1 MEYHRGKMCVLALG
15 GNALIKKGQKGT
27 IQEQENNAEEIT
39 RHVFPLVTLGYNL
52 VVTHGN
58 GPQVGHQLI
67 QNELASAET
76 PSMPLD
82 VLVADTEGS
91 MGYILQQALLNELRR
106 HHMRN
111 VYVVTMITEVLV
123 DKNDPAFANPTK
135 PVGSFYTKEQADKL
149 IKQEGWSM
157 IEDAG
162 RGWRRVV
169 PSPKPGKIVQ
179 RYMIRDLC
187 RQGNI
192 VIALGGGGIPIWRN
206 KNNDYEGI
214 EAVID
219 KDLVSGELAKGI
231 HADLFIILTPE
242 KEVFLDYNKPSQRPI
257 RRMSL
262 QEARHHLAEGQFPA
276 GSMGPKI
283 HAVVSFLE
291 QEDSVSIVTDAE
303 HLEAALDGKAGTT
316 VTR

>member
-1 MEYHRGKMCVLALG
+1 MCVIALG
-15 GNALIKKGQKGT
+15 GNSLIKKGQKGT
-27 IQEQENNAEEIT
+27 IQEQESNAEEIT
-39 RHVFPLVTLGYNL
+39 RQVFPLVNLGYNL

-67 QNELASAET
+67 QNERASAEV
-76 PSMPLD
+76 PVMPLD
-82 VLVADTEGS
+82 VCVADTEGS
-91 MGYILQQALLNELRR
+91 MGYILQQSLLNELRR
-106 HHMRN
+106 HHMKN

-123 DKNDPAFANPTK
+123 DKNDPAFKNPTK
-135 PVGSFYTKEQADKL
+135 PVGSFYDKEQAQKL
-149 IKQEGWSM
+149 IKEEGWTM
-157 IEDAG
+157 VEDAG

-179 RYMIRDLC
+179 RYMIHDLC

-219 KDLVSGELAKGI
+219 KDLASSELAKVI

-242 KEVFLDYNKPSQRPI
+242 KEVYLDYNKPSQRPV
-257 RRMSL
+257 RKMSL
-262 QEARHHLAEGQFPA
+262 EEARHYMAEGHFPP

-283 HAVVSFLE
+283 QAVVNFLE
-291 QEDSVSIVTDAE
+291 QEDSVGIITDGPN
-303 HLEAALDGKAGTT
+303 LDTALKGKAGTT
-316 VTR
+316 IIR

>member
-1 MEYHRGKMCVLALG
+1 LKYNRGRMCVLALG
-15 GNALIKKGQKGT
+15 GNSLIKKGQKGT
-27 IQEQENNAEEIT
+27 IQEQESNAEQIT
-39 RHVFPLVTLGYNL
+39 REIFPLVTLGYNL

-58 GPQVGHQLI
+58 GPQVGHQII
-67 QNELASAET
+67 QNERASEEVPA
-76 PSMPLD
+76 MPLD
-82 VLVADTEGS
+82 LCVADTEGS

-106 HHMRN
+106 HQMKS

-123 DKNDPAFANPTK
+123 DEKDPAFKNPTK

-149 IKQEGWSM
+149 IKEEGWSM
-157 IEDAG
+157 VEDAG

-206 KNNDYEGI
+206 QNNDYEGI

-219 KDLVSGELAKGI
+219 KDLASSELAKMI
-231 HADLFIILTPE
+231 HADLFIVLTPV
-242 KEVFLDYNKPSQRPI
+242 KEVFIDFNKPSQRAL
-257 RRMSL
+257 RHMTL
-262 QEARHHLAEGQFPA
+262 DEARHYMTEGQFPS

-283 HAVVSFLE
+283 QAAINYLE
-291 QEDSVSIVTDAE
+291 QEDGLVIITDGENLKKA
-303 HLEAALDGKAGTT
+303 LEDKAGT
-316 VTR
+316 VIKR

>member
-1 MEYHRGKMCVLALG
+1 LKYHRGKMCVIALG
-15 GNALIKKGQKGT
+15 GNSLIGKGQKGT
-27 IQEQENNAEEIT
+27 IQEQEANAERIT
-39 RHVFPLVTLGYNL
+39 RQIFPLVLLGYNL

-67 QNELASAET
+67 QNERAAAEI

-82 VLVADTEGS
+82 VCVADTEGS
-91 MGYILQQALLNELRR
+91 MGYILQQAMLNELRR
-106 HHMRN
+106 NKMKN

-123 DKNDPAFANPTK
+123 DKDDPAFKNPTK
-135 PVGSFYTKEQADKL
+135 PVGSFYTREQADMLMK
-149 IKQEGWSM
+149 EEHWSM
-157 IEDAG
+157 VEDAG

-214 EAVID
+214 EAVVD
-219 KDLVSGELAKGI
+219 KDLASSELARVI

-242 KEVFLDYNKPSQRPI
+242 KEVYLDYGRPSQRPV
-257 RRMSL
+257 RHMSA
-262 QEARHHLAEGQFPA
+262 QEARHYLSEGQFPA

-283 HAVVSFLE
+283 QAMINFLE
-291 QEDSVSIVTDAE
+291 QEDGTGVITDGE
-303 HLEAALDGKAGTT
+303 HIEQALDAREGTT
-316 VTR
+316 ISR

>member
-1 MEYHRGKMCVLALG
+1 MKYHRGRTCVIALG
-15 GNALIKKGQKGT
+15 GNSLIRKGQKGT
-27 IQEQENNAEEIT
+27 IQEQEKNAEEIT
-39 RHVFPLVTLGYNL
+39 REIFPLVTLGYNL
-52 VVTHGN
+52 AVTHGN
-58 GPQVGHQLI
+58 GPQVGHQII
-67 QNELASAET
+67 QNERASEEV

-82 VLVADTEGS
+82 VCVADTEGS

-106 HHMRN
+106 HQMKS

-123 DKNDPAFANPTK
+123 DEKDPAFKNPTK

-149 IKQEGWSM
+149 IKDEGWSM
-157 IEDAG
+157 VEDAG

-219 KDLVSGELAKGI
+219 KDLASSELAKVI
-231 HADLFIILTPE
+231 HANLFIILTPA
-242 KEVFLDYNKPSQRPI
+242 KEVCLDYGKPSQKPVRK
-257 RRMSL
+257 MKL
-262 QEARHHLAEGQFPA
+262 EEARHYMAEGHFPP
-276 GSMGPKI
+276 GSMGPKMQ
-283 HAVVSFLE
+283 AVLNFLE
-291 QEDSVSIVTDAE
+291 QEDATAIITDGPSLKDA
-303 HLEAALDGKAGTT
+303 LEGNAGTMI
-316 VTR
+316 TR

>member
-1 MEYHRGKMCVLALG
+1 MCVLALG
-15 GNALIKKGQKGT
+15 GNALIRKGQKGT
-27 IQEQENNAEEIT
+27 IQEQETNAEEVT
-39 RHVFPLVTLGYNL
+39 REVFPLVSLGYNL

-67 QNELASAET
+67 QNERGSSEVPA
-76 PSMPLD
+76 MPLD
-82 VLVADTEGS
+82 VCVADTEGS
-91 MGYILQQALLNELRR
+91 MGYVLQQAILNELRR
-106 HHMRN
+106 HHMKN

-123 DKNDPAFANPTK
+123 DKSDPAFANPTK
-135 PVGSFYTKEQADKL
+135 PVGSFYTREQSDRL
-149 IKQEGWSM
+149 IKEEGWAM
-157 IEDAG
+157 VEDAG

-169 PSPKPGKIVQ
+169 PSPMPGKIVQ

-206 KNNDYEGI
+206 KNDDYEGI

-219 KDLVSGELAKGI
+219 KDLASSELAKVI

-242 KEVFLDYNKPSQRPI
+242 KEVYLDYNKPSQRPI
-257 RRMSL
+257 RSMSL
-262 QEARHHLAEGQFPA
+262 KEARHHLAEGQFPP

-283 HAVVSFLE
+283 QAVVNFLE
-291 QEDSVSIVTDAE
+291 QEDGTAVITDGPSLA
-303 HLEAALDGKAGTT
+303 AALDGKAGTT
-316 VTR
+316 ITR

>member
-1 MEYHRGKMCVLALG
+1 MCVLALG
-15 GNALIKKGQKGT
+15 GNSLIRKGQKGT
-27 IQEQENNAEEIT
+27 IQEQESNAEEIT
-39 RHVFPLVTLGYNL
+39 REIFPLVSQGYNL
-52 VVTHGN
+52 VITHGN
-58 GPQVGHQLI
+58 GPQVGHQIL
-67 QNELASAET
+67 QNERASEEVPA
-76 PSMPLD
+76 MPLD
-82 VLVADTEGS
+82 VCVADTEGS
-91 MGYILQQALLNELRR
+91 MGYVLQQALLNELRR
-106 HHMRN
+106 HEMRN

-123 DKNDPAFANPTK
+123 DKNDPAFKNPTK

-149 IKQEGWSM
+149 TKGEGWAM

-206 KNNDYEGI
+206 QNNDYEGI

-219 KDLVSGELAKGI
+219 KDLASGELAKVI
-231 HADLFIILTPE
+231 HAELFIILTPA
-242 KEVFLDYNKPSQRPI
+242 KEVCLDFNKPTQRPI
-257 RRMSL
+257 EHMTL
-262 QEARHHLAEGQFPA
+262 KEARHYMTEGQFPA

-283 HAVVSFLE
+283 QAVINFLE
-291 QEDSVSIVTDAE
+291 QEDATAIITDSAS
-303 HLEAALDGKAGTT
+303 LADALDGKAGTRI
-316 VTR
+316 TR